1 VKLMLVGLMLVLLMV
16 YFSGCTKTADTQK
29 TPENQAY
36 DAIDNELDQAVD
48 NMDTSDI
55 ENSLL
60 D

>member
-1 VKLMLVGLMLVLLMV
+1 MLVGLMLVLLMV

>member
-1 VKLMLVGLMLVLLMV
+1 MV